1 MSLSQK
7 LHSFVSQRLNVAI
20 EEIMAAFEKT
30 IVKYEEEA
38 ALNREVISRQHAL
51 LCSLNGSTGDVFT
64 QQTPFGKELMSDT
77 HQNLIQGVVLEPSVT
92 EEKLQ
97 DEQLQDLHDV
107 EIIEF
112 TYNSKHATTPRDDFQ
127 LLEEQEPDPSQDVAQ
142 VLSSDTE
149 DSEDYSKDYA
159 EVRTPREN
167 SEWFC
172 RPKEGFSCQAC
183 SRTFK
188 HRRVLFR
195 HVTAHIRDAE
205 QVCGLC
211 GERFGADGG
220 LKLHLQTHIR
230 KRKKLDP
237 ALCGERYGANGGLK
251 PPLQTHTR
259 KKKKKQDPALCG
271 EQFGADGG
279 SKPRLQTRKRKTK
292 KQGLAKT
299 QSRKKGVQSPS
310 EHNKN
315 KKTEKADD
323 SSKPLV
329 KRPRGRPR
337 KNKQDQDNS
346 GGTKKTKK
354 D

>member
-20 EEIMAAFEKT
+20 EEVMAAFEKT

-51 LCSLNGSTGDVFT
+51 LCSLNGNTRDVFT
-64 QQTPFGKELMSDT
+64 QQMPFGKELMSDT
-77 HQNLIQGVVLEPSVT
+77 HQNLIQGVVLEPSVA
-92 EEKLQ
+92 EEKPQ

-127 LLEEQEPDPSQDVAQ
+127 LPEEQEPDPGQDVAQ

-159 EVRTPREN
+159 EVRPPREN

-195 HVTAHIRDAE
+195 HATVHIRDAE

-220 LKLHLQTHIR
+220 LKLHLQTHTR

-237 ALCGERYGANGGLK
+237 ALCGEQL
-251 PPLQTHTR
+251 
-259 KKKKKQDPALCG
+259 
-271 EQFGADGG
+271 GADGG
-279 SKPRLQTRKRKTK
+279 SKPHRQTHTRKAK
-292 KQGLAKT
+292 KRGLAKT
-299 QSRKKGVQSPS
+299 QSRKKEVPSPS

-315 KKTEKADD
+315 EKTEKADD

-346 GGTKKTKK
+346 GGTKKMKR